1 MNVVEQEE
9 NRLQKEKEELESR
22 LKRKRDEFEAN
33 IDDLFVKI
41 EALNATYTSE
51 YAKEEACKTIEGHAF
66 TLKEYIAEVNL
77 FLFYIIFRNLFLFA
91 GSYFTI
97 FCLNRCKR

>member
-66 TLKEYIAEVNL
+66 TLKEYMAEVNNFIL
-77 FLFYIIFRNLFLFA
+77 HFLAFL
-91 GSYFTI
+91 
-97 FCLNRCKR
+97 